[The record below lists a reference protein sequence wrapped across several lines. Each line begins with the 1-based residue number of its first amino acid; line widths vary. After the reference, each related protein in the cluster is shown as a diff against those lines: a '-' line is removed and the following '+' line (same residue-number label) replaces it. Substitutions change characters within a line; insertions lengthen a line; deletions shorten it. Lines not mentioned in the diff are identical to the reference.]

1 MRRVG
6 FCVACLPVLLL
17 VIGPT
22 LVFNGAFVYLQFY
35 GRECTD
41 AEVLSD
47 TAGTDTGVRL
57 FRGLLGEAEVA
68 NMRGYILSRIGGA
81 NSSRYWC
88 GVSDEFGGEQ
98 ERARC
103 LLPDKSRDPSVV
115 AAAATIEEH
124 MSRLPG
130 FRAGQAL
137 GRAGILQPG
146 QVTAV
151 HRASNLAAVNL
162 PVNLLT
168 AFVRRYGSHY
178 PGVRAAMR
186 ECVCPAAPWLCQAWS
201 VWHLDVPGCT
211 PEHDRNWA
219 ARDDW
224 WVARPRHGR
233 LVEEPAC
240 NHTTRRLYDR
250 VMLMVY
256 KEDGSATASNL
267 RVLPR
272 GAVRRINADLQAAA
286 QRWGLAGWLPINNHP
301 NDNHPNVRP
310 LLTESA
316 VAWLSGMAAWLPNL
330 VELYLFFALKSA
342 LVGET
347 DLRQFVASLAGCTVA
362 MKEGDVLWF
371 AHDIPHQTQ
380 GNGADRVALIMG
392 SCANCDDDHRPS
404 ELTEL
409 RARHDELEKAKAP
422 LPAWHRIRCSSGM
435 CLI

>member
-1 MRRVG
+1 MRRIG

-68 NMRGYILSRIGGA
+68 NLRDHILSRIGGA

-98 ERARC
+98 ERTRC
-103 LLPDKSRDPSVV
+103 HLPDKSRDPSVV
-115 AAAATIEEH
+115 AAVATIEEH

-137 GRAGILQPG
+137 VRAGILHPG

-162 PVNLLT
+162 LLS
-168 AFVRRYGSHY
+168 FVRLYATNY
-178 PGVRAAMR
+178 PGVREAMQDR
-186 ECVCPAAPWLCQAWS
+186 LCPAAPWLCQTWS
-201 VWHLDVPGCT
+201 VWHLDVPGCN
-211 PEHDRNWA
+211 PKHERNMA

-224 WVARPRHGR
+224 WVARPRHGP

-240 NHTTRRLYDR
+240 NHTAGRLYDR
-250 VMLMVY
+250 VMVMVH
-256 KEDGSATASNL
+256 KEDGSASASNL

-286 QRWGLAGWLPINNHP
+286 QRWGLEGWLPMNAQGYSY
-301 NDNHPNVRP
+301 VWP
-310 LLTESA
+310 LLTKSA
-316 VAWLSGMAAWLPNL
+316 AAWLSGVAAWLPDL
-330 VELYLFFALKSA
+330 VESYIYFALKSA
-342 LVGET
+342 LVEEKE
-347 DLRQFVASLAGCTVA
+347 LRQFVASLAGCTVA

-409 RARHDELEKAKAP
+409 RARHDELEKAEAP